1 MGAWQSWND
10 YRTDEIWTLELPRG
24 GDLPWA
30 LFYPA
35 DYSIGAANLGI
46 HYIYRLLKENGVAVE
61 RFFSSPISYRSVDS
75 DTMLERFPIITAGIS
90 YEGGFVTLCEWLKG
104 ANIPLSPYEREKN
117 SYPVLGI
124 GGAISY
130 INPLLVSGI
139 CDFIVLGDA
148 VDILPYIVECMRVYI
163 SCGDRRKLWRQLAE
177 NEYILVPPL
186 HLSDRNVE
194 ARRLGR
200 SIPIDDT
207 YPMYSSWVT
216 PRGAFGN
223 TLLAELQRGCA
234 RSCSYC
240 TLPGSF
246 GKMRYRK
253 FDMIKPGLDR
263 ILESTEI
270 KQIGLVTPEA
280 GDYPDIELL
289 LDYMKSK
296 EIGVSFASLRLD
308 RLTDRM
314 VDTLTSGGRHSI
326 TVAPES
332 GSDALRFSCGKKFTN
347 DLIIEKLIMAK
358 SKGVDQAKLYF
369 MIGLPGETEED
380 ILAIADL
387 AANIIEKTAQNIIL
401 SVTPFIPKPG
411 TPWENE
417 SFAGIPQIR
426 KKYNILSS
434 AVRAIKKKT
443 PQLRLTSPKEA
454 DTEYNLAWFGYKDSL
469 DIALAP
475 SISDYLKNNRSSREK
490 TLFDLKNLFPD
501 K

>member
-1 MGAWQSWND
+1 MSAWQSWSS
-10 YRTDEIWTLELPRG
+10 YRADEIWTLELPRG

-46 HYIYRLLKENGVAVE
+46 HYIFRILKENGVAAE
-61 RFFSSPISYRSVDS
+61 RFFSSPISYRSVDA
-75 DTMLERFPIITAGIS
+75 DTMMERFPIITAGIS
-90 YEGGFVTLCEWLKG
+90 YEGGFVTFCEWLKG

-117 SYPVLGI
+117 SYPILGV

-139 CDFIVLGDA
+139 SDFVVLGDA
-148 VDILPYIVECMRVYI
+148 VDILPYIIECMREYM
-163 SCGDRRKLWRQLAE
+163 SCGDRRRLWNKLAE

-186 HLSDRNVE
+186 HLSGGGVE
-194 ARRLGR
+194 PRKLGR

-223 TLLAELQRGCA
+223 TLLTELQRGCA

-253 FDMIKPGLDR
+253 FDIIKPELDR
-263 ILESTEI
+263 ILPLSGAA
-270 KQIGLVTPEA
+270 QIGLVTPEA
-280 GDYPDIELL
+280 GDYPDIEKLL
-289 LDYMKSK
+289 YYIKSK
-296 EIGVSFASLRLD
+296 NIGVSFASLRLD
-308 RLTDRM
+308 RLTEQMIDA
-314 VDTLTSGGRHSI
+314 LTSGGRHSI

-332 GSDALRFSCGKKFTN
+332 GSDSLRFSCGKKFTN

-358 SKGVDQAKLYF
+358 SKGIDQVKLYF
-369 MIGLPGETEED
+369 MLGLPGETEEHVA
-380 ILAIADL
+380 AIADL
-387 AANIIEKTAQNIIL
+387 SSRIIDITGQNLIL
-401 SVTPFIPKPG
+401 SVNPFIPKPG
-411 TPWENE
+411 TPWKNE

-443 PQLRLTSPKEA
+443 PQLRITSPKEA
-454 DTEYNLAWFGYKDSL
+454 DTEYNLAWFGYNDS
-469 DIALAP
+469 INISLAD
-475 SISDYLKNNRSSREK
+475 SFSEYLKKCRSSQQK
-490 TLFDLKNLFPD
+490 TLLDLKSLFPD